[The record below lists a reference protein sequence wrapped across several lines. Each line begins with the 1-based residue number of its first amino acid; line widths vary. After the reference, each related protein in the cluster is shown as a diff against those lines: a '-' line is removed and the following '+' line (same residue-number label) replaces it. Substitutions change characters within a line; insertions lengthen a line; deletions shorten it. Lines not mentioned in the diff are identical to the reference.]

1 MFCWKYV
8 SSVVAVTCSAL
19 AKMWV
24 EGSVQTG
31 ILRSSQPRSVAQD
44 RRGAE
49 QARPEHPGGRRVHG
63 RLRRQGV
70 GDEPGAP
77 AEVDVM
83 IEALDVALLAERC
96 SHRRPA
102 VEADEIAQLPED
114 RGGHPILRV
123 AQRVHHD
130 GAQAGKYAREAEELP
145 LRADQALDVLGDQ

>member
-1 MFCWKYV
+1 MFCWTYV

-63 RLRRQGV
+63 SLRRQGV

-77 AEVDVM
+77 AEVHIM
-83 IEALDVALLAERC
+83 IDALDVALLAERR
-96 SHRRPA
+96 SHRRPP
-102 VEADEIAQLPED
+102 VEAAEIAPVPAGSG
-114 RGGHPILRV
+114 RHP
-123 AQRVHHD
+123 
-130 GAQAGKYAREAEELP
+130 
-145 LRADQALDVLGDQ
+145 